1 MIWKFIGHLFVLD
14 FQVFFYQKAFFKVL
28 EIKQWPI
35 TQWPAQKA
43 LSSKVS
49 LKLPMKVIMIFFCNK
64 VFFLTVDT
72 GSVFRTKDANVL

>member
-1 MIWKFIGHLFVLD
+1 MIWKFIGHLFILD

-28 EIKQWPI
+28 EII
-35 TQWPAQKA
+35 TQWPVQKA

-64 VFFLTVDT
+64 VFFLTVYN